1 MRKRSVPGFGTVAAA
16 LFTTSI
22 VLGGVRTER
31 LSFVPWRVLD
41 RAQAPAPS
49 LLALYW
55 IPASPDDLK
64 RSDLV
69 TSPVLLGY
77 AARCVSMQVI
87 RADDGDRIERLGASG
102 QLPAAVLTD
111 IRGGVVSRITTHDGR
126 PLTANE
132 VERMVRDAIDTREVA
147 CERLLDSANKRMEAG
162 DESGAGEM
170 YHRVIEQ
177 RCAFPRLA
185 KEAQRALKRI
195 EKR

>member
-1 MRKRSVPGFGTVAAA
+1 MRNRSVRGFGTVAAA

-22 VLGGVRTER
+22 AFGGVRAER
-31 LSFVPWRVLD
+31 LSFVPWKVLD
-41 RAQAPAPS
+41 HAEAPAPS

-69 TSPVLLGY
+69 TSQVLLGY

-87 RADDGDRIERLGASG
+87 RADDDDRIQSFGASG

-111 IRGGVVSRITTHDGR
+111 IEGGVVSRITTHDGR
-126 PLTANE
+126 PLTAEE
-132 VERMVRDAIDTREVA
+132 VETMVRDAIDTREVA

-162 DESGAGEM
+162 DETGAGQM
-170 YHRVIEQ
+170 YRRVIEQ

-195 EKR
+195 ARR

>member
-1 MRKRSVPGFGTVAAA
+1 MRNRSVPGFGTVAAA

-41 RAQAPAPS
+41 HAEAPAPS
-49 LLALYW
+49 LLSLYW
-55 IPASPDDLK
+55 IPSAPDDLK

-69 TSPVLLGY
+69 TSSVLLGY

-87 RADDGDRIERLGASG
+87 RADDDARIERLGAAG

-111 IRGGVVSRITTHDGR
+111 VQGNIVSRVTTTDGR
-126 PLTANE
+126 PLTADE
-132 VERMVRDAIDTREVA
+132 VERMVRDAIDTREVG
-147 CERLLDSANKRMEAG
+147 CERLLDSANKLVDAG
-162 DESGAGEM
+162 DQDGAVLL
-170 YHRVIEQ
+170 YRKVVEQ

-195 EKR
+195 ERR

>member
-1 MRKRSVPGFGTVAAA
+1 MRNRSVPGFGTVAAA

-41 RAQAPAPS
+41 HAEAPAPS
-49 LLALYW
+49 LLSLYW
-55 IPASPDDLK
+55 IPSTPDDLK

-69 TSPVLLGY
+69 TSSVLLGY

-87 RADDGDRIERLGASG
+87 RADDDARIERLGAAG

-111 IRGGVVSRITTHDGR
+111 VQGNIVSRVTTSDGR
-126 PLTANE
+126 PLTADE
-132 VERMVRDAIDTREVA
+132 VERMVRDAIDTREVG
-147 CERLLDSANKRMEAG
+147 CERLLDSANKLVDAG
-162 DESGAGEM
+162 DQDGAAVL
-170 YHRVIEQ
+170 YRKVVEQ

-195 EKR
+195 ERR

>member
-1 MRKRSVPGFGTVAAA
+1 MRNRSVRGFVTVAAA

-22 VLGGVRTER
+22 VLGGVRAER
-31 LSFVPWRVLD
+31 LSFVPWKVLD
-41 RAQAPAPS
+41 HAEAPSPS

-87 RADDGDRIERLGASG
+87 RIDDGDRIERFGARG

-111 IRGGVVSRITTHDGR
+111 PHGVVVSRITSQEGR
-126 PLTANE
+126 PLTAGE
-132 VERMVRDAIDTREVA
+132 VETMVRDAIDTREVA
-147 CERLLDSANKRMEAG
+147 CERMLDSANKLVERG
-162 DESGAGEM
+162 DHDGAGVL
-170 YHRVIEQ
+170 YRRVVEQ

-185 KEAQRALKRI
+185 KEAQRALKKI
-195 EKR
+195 ERR